1 MTVGFYCRAGLIRA
15 QFVAATLRL
24 QLDRS
29 RSIQLIGN
37 SRQPEVHERDLPLEL
52 DAFKAAWREW
62 ACTLGHSATIE
73 RSFKTAIRGY
83 ARPVAL
89 AFRSDGL

>member
-37 SRQPEVHERDLPLEL
+37 SRQLEVHERDLPLE
-52 DAFKAAWREW
+52 
-62 ACTLGHSATIE
+62 
-73 RSFKTAIRGY
+73 RSYF
-83 ARPVAL
+83 PVVGSVRL
-89 AFRSDGL
+89 EPDFRSA